1 MNATTNKTAA
11 KAREELA
18 LLELARKGLFSR
30 AHYETVVRALE
41 RVGFPYE
48 LVQTDRDDFGDWTR
62 NHRYYW
68 RSRWDN
74 GSAIYV
80 NETDAGRY
88 ARPGTTDAIKRL
100 RKVLES
106 FAA

>member
-1 MNATTNKTAA
+1 MNSPTAT
-11 KAREELA
+11 KASKELA
-18 LLELARKGLFSR
+18 MLDRAQKEIWSR
-30 AHYETVVRALE
+30 CHYERVVRELE

-48 LVQTDRDDFGDWTR
+48 LVQTRRDDLGNWTR
-62 NHRYYW
+62 HNLYYW

-88 ARPGTTDAIKRL
+88 ALPGTTNAIKRL